1 MKRYWWVI
9 AVVSV
14 VLLNVAAH
22 FCVLRLDL
30 TNDQRYSLSAATKQL
45 LDELDAPVEVTV
57 YLTGDLNPSF
67 QRLKNATAE
76 LLEEMGNFASVKSCS
91 FTSSDSAEGRS
102 TQPSVVRPG
111 DRTSLNS
118 VASNSDVNEPDELG
132 LTPIVIHERAHNGTT
147 VQHTV
152 YPYALVRYKGRTA
165 VVSLLQN
172 NRGMSGEENLNAS
185 IENLEY
191 AFAEAIHQ
199 VQQTE
204 VPKVAFL
211 EGHGELP
218 EQNVYD
224 ISLAL
229 SKYFQIDRGALGSD
243 PYALDGYQAVVIADP
258 QVPFSEAD
266 KYILDH
272 YIQQGGSVLWVL
284 NGVRFSEDVLAQ
296 AGYTPVLPLD
306 LNLTDMLFR
315 YGVRVNPALLQ
326 DVQCLP
332 VPVNVSFDPQ
342 QPNLQPVPWYYAP
355 LLLTSQASPITRNIG
370 QVSSTFASPVDVVGG
385 EDGIRKEVLLATS
398 TATRLIPTPAEV
410 DLGDLNPDMSTF
422 RYQYVPIAVA
432 LEGRFPSVFAH
443 RMVPEGI
450 EAPAAGKGAGESSEV
465 SRQVVVAS
473 GSVIRND
480 IQQGRALPAGY
491 DRYSGMQ
498 FANRDFLVNAVL
510 YLTDE
515 QGLIPLRQK
524 TIALRLLNDRRAHE
538 QRTQMQLF
546 STITPIALL
555 ALIGLGVFLIRR
567 YKYMGPR
574 TKNQEQRQ

>member
-9 AVVSV
+9 AIVGV

-30 TNDQRYSLSAATKQL
+30 TDDQRYSLSAATKEL
-45 LDELDAPVEVTV
+45 LNELDAPVEVTV
-57 YLTGDLNPSF
+57 YLAGDLNPSF

-76 LLEEMGNFASVKSCS
+76 MVEEMGKLRPSKSPLKGDFADP
-91 FTSSDSAEGRS
+91 SSEDLSA
-102 TQPSVVRPG
+102 
-111 DRTSLNS
+111 
-118 VASNSDVNEPDELG
+118 LG

-147 VQHTV
+147 VQQTV
-152 YPYALVRYKGRTA
+152 YPYALVRYKGRMA

-204 VPKVAFL
+204 VPRVAFL

-229 SKYFQIDRGALGSD
+229 SKYFQVDRGVLGSD
-243 PYALDGYQAVVIADP
+243 PSVLDGYQAVVVADP
-258 QVPFSEAD
+258 QTPFSEAD

-272 YIQQGGSVLWVL
+272 YIQQGGNVLWVL

-296 AGYTPVLPLD
+296 SGFTPVLALD

-315 YGVRVNPALLQ
+315 YGVRVNPTLLQ

-332 VPVNVSFDPQ
+332 VPVNVSSDPQ

-370 QVSSTFASPVDVVGG
+370 QVSSMFASPVDVVGG

-422 RYQYVPIAVA
+422 RYQYVPVAVA

-450 EAPAAGKGAGESSEV
+450 ELAAAGGAIGGNSEV

-473 GSVIRND
+473 GSVIRNE
-480 IQQGRALPAGY
+480 IQQGKALPAGY

-546 STITPIALL
+546 STITPVALL
-555 ALIGLGVFLIRR
+555 AFIGLIVFLIRR
-567 YKYMGPR
+567 YKYTR
-574 TKNQEQRQ
+574 AYAARS

>member
-9 AVVSV
+9 AIVGV

-30 TNDQRYSLSAATKQL
+30 TDDQRYSLSAATKEL
-45 LDELDAPVEVTV
+45 LNELDAPVEVTV
-57 YLTGDLNPSF
+57 YLAGDLNPSF
-67 QRLKNATAE
+67 LRLKNATAE
-76 LLEEMGNFASVKSCS
+76 MLEEMGKLRPTKSPLKGDFADP
-91 FTSSDSAEGRS
+91 SSEDLSA
-102 TQPSVVRPG
+102 
-111 DRTSLNS
+111 
-118 VASNSDVNEPDELG
+118 LG

-147 VQHTV
+147 VQQTV
-152 YPYALVRYKGRTA
+152 YPYALVRYKERRA

-204 VPKVAFL
+204 VPRVAFL

-229 SKYFQIDRGALGSD
+229 SKYFQVDRGVLGSD
-243 PYALDGYQAVVIADP
+243 PSVLDGYQAVVVADP
-258 QVPFSEAD
+258 QTPFSEAD

-272 YIQQGGSVLWVL
+272 YIQQGGNVLWVL

-296 AGYTPVLPLD
+296 SGFTPVLALD

-332 VPVNVSFDPQ
+332 VPVNVSSDPQ

-355 LLLTSQASPITRNIG
+355 LLLTSQVSPITRNIG
-370 QVSSTFASPVDVVGG
+370 QVSSMFASPVDVVGG

-410 DLGDLNPDMSTF
+410 DIGDLNPDMSTF
-422 RYQYVPIAVA
+422 RYQYVPVAVA

-443 RMVPEGI
+443 RIVPEGI
-450 EAPAAGKGAGESSEV
+450 ELAAAGNGVSKESEV

-473 GSVIRND
+473 GSVIRNE
-480 IQQGRALPAGY
+480 IQQGKALPAGY

-546 STITPIALL
+546 STITPVALL
-555 ALIGLGVFLIRR
+555 ALIGLIVFLIRR
-567 YKYMGPR
+567 YKYTR
-574 TKNQEQRQ
+574 AHAARS

>member
-1 MKRYWWVI
+1 MKRYWWII
-9 AVVSV
+9 AIVGV

-30 TNDQRYSLSAATKQL
+30 TDDQRYSLSAATKEL
-45 LDELDAPVEVTV
+45 LNELDAPVEVTV
-57 YLTGDLNPSF
+57 YLAGDLNPSF

-76 LLEEMGNFASVKSCS
+76 MVEEMGKLRPSKSPLKGDFANP
-91 FTSSDSAEGRS
+91 SSEDLSA
-102 TQPSVVRPG
+102 
-111 DRTSLNS
+111 
-118 VASNSDVNEPDELG
+118 LG

-147 VQHTV
+147 VQQTV
-152 YPYALVRYKGRTA
+152 YPYALVRYKGRMA

-204 VPKVAFL
+204 VPRVAFL

-229 SKYFQIDRGALGSD
+229 SKYFQVDRGALGSD
-243 PYALDGYQAVVIADP
+243 PSVLDGYQAVVVADP
-258 QVPFSEAD
+258 QTPFSEAD

-272 YIQQGGSVLWVL
+272 YIQQGGNVLWVL

-296 AGYTPVLPLD
+296 SGFTPVLALD

-332 VPVNVSFDPQ
+332 VPVNVSSDPQ

-370 QVSSTFASPVDVVGG
+370 QVSSTFASPVDIVGG

-422 RYQYVPIAVA
+422 RYQYVPVAVA

-450 EAPAAGKGAGESSEV
+450 ELAAAGGAIGGNSKV

-473 GSVIRND
+473 GSVIRNE
-480 IQQGRALPAGY
+480 IQQGKALPAGY

-546 STITPIALL
+546 STITPVALL
-555 ALIGLGVFLIRR
+555 AFIGLIVFLIRK
-567 YKYMGPR
+567 YKYTR
-574 TKNQEQRQ
+574 AYARRS

>member
-9 AVVSV
+9 AIVGV

-30 TNDQRYSLSAATKQL
+30 TDDQRYSLSAATKEL
-45 LDELDAPVEVTV
+45 LNELDAPVEVTV
-57 YLTGDLNPSF
+57 YLAGDLNPSF

-76 LLEEMGNFASVKSCS
+76 MVEEMGKLRPSKSPLKGDFANP
-91 FTSSDSAEGRS
+91 SSEDLSA
-102 TQPSVVRPG
+102 
-111 DRTSLNS
+111 
-118 VASNSDVNEPDELG
+118 LG

-147 VQHTV
+147 VQQTV
-152 YPYALVRYKGRTA
+152 YPYALVRYKGRMA

-204 VPKVAFL
+204 VPRVAFL

-229 SKYFQIDRGALGSD
+229 SKYFQVDRGALGSD
-243 PYALDGYQAVVIADP
+243 PSVLDGYQAVVVADP
-258 QVPFSEAD
+258 QTPFSEAD

-272 YIQQGGSVLWVL
+272 YIQQGGNVLWVL

-296 AGYTPVLPLD
+296 SGFTPVLALD

-332 VPVNVSFDPQ
+332 VPVNVSSDPQ

-422 RYQYVPIAVA
+422 RYQYVPVAVA

-450 EAPAAGKGAGESSEV
+450 ELAAAGGAIGGNSEV

-473 GSVIRND
+473 GSVIRNE
-480 IQQGRALPAGY
+480 IQQGKALPAGY

-546 STITPIALL
+546 STITPVALL
-555 ALIGLGVFLIRR
+555 AFIGLIVFLIRR
-567 YKYMGPR
+567 YKYTR
-574 TKNQEQRQ
+574 AYAARS

>member
-9 AVVSV
+9 AIVGV

-30 TNDQRYSLSAATKQL
+30 TDDQRYSLSTATKEL
-45 LDELDAPVEVTV
+45 LNELDAPVEVTV
-57 YLTGDLNPSF
+57 YLAGDLNPSF

-76 LLEEMGNFASVKSCS
+76 MVEEMGKLRPSKSPLKGDFADP
-91 FTSSDSAEGRS
+91 SSEDLSA
-102 TQPSVVRPG
+102 
-111 DRTSLNS
+111 
-118 VASNSDVNEPDELG
+118 LG

-147 VQHTV
+147 VQQTV
-152 YPYALVRYKGRTA
+152 YPYALVRYKGRMA

-172 NRGMSGEENLNAS
+172 NRGMSGEENLNVS

-204 VPKVAFL
+204 VPRVAFL

-229 SKYFQIDRGALGSD
+229 SKYFQVDRGVLGSD
-243 PYALDGYQAVVIADP
+243 PSVLDGYQAVVVADP
-258 QVPFSEAD
+258 QTPFSEAD

-272 YIQQGGSVLWVL
+272 YIQQGGNVLWVL

-296 AGYTPVLPLD
+296 SGFTPVLALD

-315 YGVRVNPALLQ
+315 YGVRVNPTLLQ

-332 VPVNVSFDPQ
+332 VPVNVSSDPQ

-370 QVSSTFASPVDVVGG
+370 QVSSMFASPVDVVGG

-422 RYQYVPIAVA
+422 RYQYVPVAVA

-450 EAPAAGKGAGESSEV
+450 EFTAAGGAIGGISEV

-473 GSVIRND
+473 GSVIRNE
-480 IQQGRALPAGY
+480 IQQGKALPAGY

-515 QGLIPLRQK
+515 HGLIPLRQK
-524 TIALRLLNDRRAHE
+524 TIAMRLLNDRMAHE

-546 STITPIALL
+546 STITPVALL
-555 ALIGLGVFLIRR
+555 AFIGLVVFLIRR
-567 YKYMGPR
+567 YKYTR
-574 TKNQEQRQ
+574 AYAARN

>member
-9 AVVSV
+9 AIVGV

-30 TNDQRYSLSAATKQL
+30 TDDQRYSLSTATKEL
-45 LDELDAPVEVTV
+45 LNELDAPVEVTV
-57 YLTGDLNPSF
+57 YLAGDLNPSF

-76 LLEEMGNFASVKSCS
+76 MVEEMGKLRPSKSPLKGDFADP
-91 FTSSDSAEGRS
+91 SSEDLSA
-102 TQPSVVRPG
+102 
-111 DRTSLNS
+111 
-118 VASNSDVNEPDELG
+118 LG

-147 VQHTV
+147 VQQTV
-152 YPYALVRYKGRTA
+152 YPYALVRYKERRA

-204 VPKVAFL
+204 VPRVAFL

-229 SKYFQIDRGALGSD
+229 SKYFQVDRGVLGSD
-243 PYALDGYQAVVIADP
+243 PSVLDGYQAVVVADP
-258 QVPFSEAD
+258 QTPFSEAD

-272 YIQQGGSVLWVL
+272 YIQQGGNVLWVL

-296 AGYTPVLPLD
+296 SGFTPVLALD

-332 VPVNVSFDPQ
+332 VPVNVSSDPQ

-370 QVSSTFASPVDVVGG
+370 QVSSMFASPVDVVGG

-422 RYQYVPIAVA
+422 RYQYVPVAVA

-450 EAPAAGKGAGESSEV
+450 ELAAAGGAIGGNSEV

-473 GSVIRND
+473 GSVIRNE
-480 IQQGRALPAGY
+480 IQQGKALPAGY

-546 STITPIALL
+546 STITPVALL
-555 ALIGLGVFLIRR
+555 AFIGLIVFLIRR
-567 YKYMGPR
+567 YKYTR
-574 TKNQEQRQ
+574 AYAARS

>member
-9 AVVSV
+9 AIVGV

-30 TNDQRYSLSAATKQL
+30 TDDQRYSLSTATKEL
-45 LDELDAPVEVTV
+45 LNELDAPVEVTV
-57 YLTGDLNPSF
+57 YLAGDLNPSF

-76 LLEEMGNFASVKSCS
+76 MVEEMGK
-91 FTSSDSAEGRS
+91 
-102 TQPSVVRPG
+102 VRPSKSPLKG
-111 DRTSLNS
+111 DFANPSSEDLS
-118 VASNSDVNEPDELG
+118 ALG

-147 VQHTV
+147 VQQTV
-152 YPYALVRYKGRTA
+152 YPYALVRYKGRSA

-204 VPKVAFL
+204 VPRVAFL

-229 SKYFQIDRGALGSD
+229 SKYFQVDRGVLGSD
-243 PYALDGYQAVVIADP
+243 PSVLDGYQAVVVADP
-258 QVPFSEAD
+258 QTPFSEAD

-272 YIQQGGSVLWVL
+272 YIQQGGNVLWVL

-296 AGYTPVLPLD
+296 SGFTPVLALD

-315 YGVRVNPALLQ
+315 YGVRVNPTLLQ

-332 VPVNVSFDPQ
+332 VPVNVSSDPQ

-355 LLLTSQASPITRNIG
+355 LLLTSQTSPITRNIG

-422 RYQYVPIAVA
+422 RYQYVPVAVA

-450 EAPAAGKGAGESSEV
+450 ELAAAGGAIGGDSEV

-473 GSVIRND
+473 GSVIRNE
-480 IQQGRALPAGY
+480 IQQGKALPAGY

-546 STITPIALL
+546 STITPVALL
-555 ALIGLGVFLIRR
+555 AFIGLIVFLIRR
-567 YKYMGPR
+567 YKYTR
-574 TKNQEQRQ
+574 AYAARS

>member
-9 AVVSV
+9 AIVGV

-30 TNDQRYSLSAATKQL
+30 TDDQRYSLSKATKEL
-45 LDELDAPVEVTV
+45 LNELDAPVEVTV
-57 YLTGDLNPSF
+57 YLAGDLNPSF

-76 LLEEMGNFASVKSCS
+76 MLEEMGKLRPSKSPLKGDFANP
-91 FTSSDSAEGRS
+91 SSEDLSA
-102 TQPSVVRPG
+102 
-111 DRTSLNS
+111 
-118 VASNSDVNEPDELG
+118 LG

-147 VQHTV
+147 VQQTV
-152 YPYALVRYKGRTA
+152 YPYALVRYKGRSA

-185 IENLEY
+185 VENLEY

-243 PYALDGYQAVVIADP
+243 PNVLDGYQAVVVADP
-258 QVPFSEAD
+258 QTPFSEAD

-272 YIQQGGSVLWVL
+272 YIQQGGNVLWVL

-296 AGYTPVLPLD
+296 SGFTPVLPLD

-326 DVQCLP
+326 DAQCLP
-332 VPVNVSFDPQ
+332 VPVNVSSDPQ

-355 LLLTSQASPITRNIG
+355 LLLTSQTSPITRNIG
-370 QVSSTFASPVDVVGG
+370 QVSSMFASPVDVVGG

-422 RYQYVPIAVA
+422 RYQYVPVAVA

-450 EAPAAGKGAGESSEV
+450 EFTAAGGAIGGISEV

-473 GSVIRND
+473 GSVIRNE
-480 IQQGRALPAGY
+480 IQQGKALPAGY

-546 STITPIALL
+546 STITPVALL
-555 ALIGLGVFLIRR
+555 AFIGLIVFLIRR
-567 YKYMGPR
+567 YKYTR
-574 TKNQEQRQ
+574 AYAARS

>member
-9 AVVSV
+9 AIVGV

-30 TNDQRYSLSAATKQL
+30 TDDQRYSLSTATKEL
-45 LDELDAPVEVTV
+45 LNELDAPVEVTV
-57 YLTGDLNPSF
+57 YLAGDLNPSF

-76 LLEEMGNFASVKSCS
+76 MVEEMGKLRPSKSPLKGDFANP
-91 FTSSDSAEGRS
+91 SSEDLSA
-102 TQPSVVRPG
+102 
-111 DRTSLNS
+111 
-118 VASNSDVNEPDELG
+118 LG

-147 VQHTV
+147 VQQTV
-152 YPYALVRYKGRTA
+152 YPYALVRYKGRMA

-204 VPKVAFL
+204 VPRVAFL

-229 SKYFQIDRGALGSD
+229 SKYFQVDRGVLGSD
-243 PYALDGYQAVVIADP
+243 PSVLDGYQAVVVADP
-258 QVPFSEAD
+258 QTPFSEAD

-272 YIQQGGSVLWVL
+272 YIQQGGNVLWVL

-296 AGYTPVLPLD
+296 SGFTPVLPLD

-315 YGVRVNPALLQ
+315 YGVRVNPTLLQ

-332 VPVNVSFDPQ
+332 MPVNVSSDPQ

-370 QVSSTFASPVDVVGG
+370 QVSSMFASPVDVVGG

-422 RYQYVPIAVA
+422 RYQYVPVAVA

-450 EAPAAGKGAGESSEV
+450 ELAAAGGAIGGNSEV

-473 GSVIRND
+473 GSVIRNE
-480 IQQGRALPAGY
+480 IQQGKALSAGD

-524 TIALRLLNDRRAHE
+524 TIAMRLLNDRRAHE

-546 STITPIALL
+546 STITPVALL
-555 ALIGLGVFLIRR
+555 AFIGLIVFLIRR
-567 YKYMGPR
+567 YKYTR
-574 TKNQEQRQ
+574 AYAARS

>member
-30 TNDQRYSLSAATKQL
+30 TDDQRYSLSAATKQL

-76 LLEEMGNFASVKSCS
+76 LLEEMGELRPSKSPLKGDFADVSQN
-91 FTSSDSAEGRS
+91 DI
-102 TQPSVVRPG
+102 PS
-111 DRTSLNS
+111 
-118 VASNSDVNEPDELG
+118 ELG
-132 LTPIVIHERAHNGTT
+132 LAPIVIHERAHNGTT

-191 AFAEAIHQ
+191 AFAEAIHH

-258 QVPFSEAD
+258 QMPFSEAD

-272 YIQQGGSVLWVL
+272 YIQQGGCVLWVL

-332 VPVNVSFDPQ
+332 VPVNVSSDPQ

-422 RYQYVPIAVA
+422 RYQYVPVAVA

-450 EAPAAGKGAGESSEV
+450 DDSAAGNSVGGHSEV

-480 IQQGRALPAGY
+480 IQQGKALPAGY

-498 FANRDFLVNAVL
+498 FANRDFLANAVL

-546 STITPIALL
+546 STITPVALL
-555 ALIGLGVFLIRR
+555 ALIGLMVFLIRR

>member
-22 FCVLRLDL
+22 FCILRLDL
-30 TNDQRYSLSAATKQL
+30 TDDRRYSLSAATKQL
-45 LDELDAPVEVTV
+45 LEDLDEPVEITV

-76 LLEEMGNFASVKSCS
+76 LLEEMGELRPSKSPLKGDFADA
-91 FTSSDSAEGRS
+91 SSK
-102 TQPSVVRPG
+102 
-111 DRTSLNS
+111 
-118 VASNSDVNEPDELG
+118 DVLTELG
-132 LTPIVIHERAHNGTT
+132 LAPIVIHERAHNGTT

-191 AFAEAIHQ
+191 AFAEAIHR

-258 QVPFSEAD
+258 QTPFSEAD
-266 KYILDH
+266 KYILDR

-332 VPVNVSFDPQ
+332 VPVNVSSDPQ
-342 QPNLQPVPWYYAP
+342 QPNLQPMPWYYAP
-355 LLLTSQASPITRNIG
+355 LLLTSQASPVTRNLG
-370 QVSSTFASPVDVVGG
+370 QVSSMFASPVDVVGG

-422 RYQYVPIAVA
+422 RYQYVPVAVA
-432 LEGRFPSVFAH
+432 MEGRFPSVFAH

-450 EAPAAGKGAGESSEV
+450 ELSAADRTPASTEV
-465 SRQVVVAS
+465 SRQVIVAS

-480 IQQGRALPAGY
+480 IQQGKALPAGY

-524 TIALRLLNDRRAHE
+524 TIALRLLNDRRAHD

-555 ALIGLGVFLIRR
+555 AFVGLIVYLIRR
-567 YKYMGPR
+567 YRY
-574 TKNQEQRQ
+574 TKASVKL

>member
-9 AVVSV
+9 AIVGV

-30 TNDQRYSLSAATKQL
+30 TDDQRYSLSAATKEL
-45 LDELDAPVEVTV
+45 LNELDAPVEVTV
-57 YLTGDLNPSF
+57 YLAGDLNPSF

-76 LLEEMGNFASVKSCS
+76 MLEEMGKLRPSKSPLKGDFANP
-91 FTSSDSAEGRS
+91 SSEDLSA
-102 TQPSVVRPG
+102 
-111 DRTSLNS
+111 
-118 VASNSDVNEPDELG
+118 LG

-147 VQHTV
+147 VQQTV
-152 YPYALVRYKGRTA
+152 YPYALVRYKGRSA

-229 SKYFQIDRGALGSD
+229 SKYFQVDRGALGND
-243 PYALDGYQAVVIADP
+243 PSVLDGYQAVVVADP
-258 QVPFSEAD
+258 QTPFSEAD

-272 YIQQGGSVLWVL
+272 YIQQGGNVLWVL

-296 AGYTPVLPLD
+296 SGFTPVLALD

-332 VPVNVSFDPQ
+332 VPVNVSSDPQ

-370 QVSSTFASPVDVVGG
+370 QVSSMFASPVDVVGG

-422 RYQYVPIAVA
+422 RYQYVPVAVA

-450 EAPAAGKGAGESSEV
+450 ELAAAGGAIGGNSEV

-473 GSVIRND
+473 GSVIRNE
-480 IQQGRALPAGY
+480 IQQGKALPAGY

-498 FANRDFLVNAVL
+498 FANRDFLVNTVL

-546 STITPIALL
+546 STITPVALL
-555 ALIGLGVFLIRR
+555 AFIGLIVFLIRR
-567 YKYMGPR
+567 YKYTR
-574 TKNQEQRQ
+574 AYAARS

>member
-9 AVVSV
+9 AIVGV

-30 TNDQRYSLSAATKQL
+30 TDDQRYSLSTATKEL
-45 LDELDAPVEVTV
+45 LNELDAPVEVTV
-57 YLTGDLNPSF
+57 YLAGDLNPSF

-76 LLEEMGNFASVKSCS
+76 MVEEMGKLRPSKSPLKGDFADP
-91 FTSSDSAEGRS
+91 SSEDLSA
-102 TQPSVVRPG
+102 
-111 DRTSLNS
+111 
-118 VASNSDVNEPDELG
+118 LG

-147 VQHTV
+147 VQQTV
-152 YPYALVRYKGRTA
+152 YPYALVRYKGRSA

-204 VPKVAFL
+204 VPRVAFL

-229 SKYFQIDRGALGSD
+229 SKYFQVDRGVLGSD
-243 PYALDGYQAVVIADP
+243 PSVLDGYQAVVVADP
-258 QVPFSEAD
+258 QTPFSEAD

-272 YIQQGGSVLWVL
+272 YIQQGGNVLWVL

-296 AGYTPVLPLD
+296 SGFTPVLALD

-332 VPVNVSFDPQ
+332 VPVNVSSDPQ

-370 QVSSTFASPVDVVGG
+370 QVSSMFASPVDVVGG

-422 RYQYVPIAVA
+422 RYQYVPVAVA

-450 EAPAAGKGAGESSEV
+450 ELAAAGNGVRKESEV

-473 GSVIRND
+473 GSVIRNE
-480 IQQGRALPAGY
+480 IQQGKALPAGY

-546 STITPIALL
+546 STITPVALL
-555 ALIGLGVFLIRR
+555 AFIGLVVFLIRR
-567 YKYMGPR
+567 YKYTRAYAARR
-574 TKNQEQRQ
+574 TK

>member
-9 AVVSV
+9 AIVGV

-30 TNDQRYSLSAATKQL
+30 TDDQRYSLSTATKEL
-45 LDELDAPVEVTV
+45 LNGLDAPVEVMV

-76 LLEEMGNFASVKSCS
+76 MVEEMGKLRPSKSPLKGEFANP
-91 FTSSDSAEGRS
+91 SSEDLSA
-102 TQPSVVRPG
+102 
-111 DRTSLNS
+111 
-118 VASNSDVNEPDELG
+118 LG

-147 VQHTV
+147 VQQTV
-152 YPYALVRYKGRTA
+152 YPYALVRYKGRMA

-229 SKYFQIDRGALGSD
+229 SKYFQVDRGVLGSD
-243 PYALDGYQAVVIADP
+243 PNVLDGYQAVVVADP
-258 QVPFSEAD
+258 QTPFSEAD

-272 YIQQGGSVLWVL
+272 YIQQGGNVLWVL

-296 AGYTPVLPLD
+296 SGFTPVLALD

-332 VPVNVSFDPQ
+332 VPVNVSSDPQ

-370 QVSSTFASPVDVVGG
+370 QVSSMFASPVDVVGG

-422 RYQYVPIAVA
+422 RYQYVPVAVA

-450 EAPAAGKGAGESSEV
+450 ELAAAGGAIGGDSEV

-473 GSVIRND
+473 GSVIRNE
-480 IQQGRALPAGY
+480 IQQGKALPAGY

-510 YLTDE
+510 YLTDV
-515 QGLIPLRQK
+515 QGLIPLRKK

-546 STITPIALL
+546 STITPVALL
-555 ALIGLGVFLIRR
+555 AFIGLIVFLIRR
-567 YKYMGPR
+567 YKYTR
-574 TKNQEQRQ
+574 AYAARS

>member
-9 AVVSV
+9 AIVGV

-30 TNDQRYSLSAATKQL
+30 TDDQRYSLSTATKEL
-45 LDELDAPVEVTV
+45 LNELDAPVEVTV
-57 YLTGDLNPSF
+57 YLAGDLNPSF

-76 LLEEMGNFASVKSCS
+76 MVEEMGKLRPSKSPLKGDFADP
-91 FTSSDSAEGRS
+91 SSEDLSA
-102 TQPSVVRPG
+102 
-111 DRTSLNS
+111 
-118 VASNSDVNEPDELG
+118 LG

-147 VQHTV
+147 VQQTV
-152 YPYALVRYKGRTA
+152 YPYALVRYKGRRA

-204 VPKVAFL
+204 VPRVAFL

-229 SKYFQIDRGALGSD
+229 SKYFQVDRGVLGSD
-243 PYALDGYQAVVIADP
+243 PNVLDGYQAVVVADP
-258 QVPFSEAD
+258 QTPFSEAD

-272 YIQQGGSVLWVL
+272 YIQQGGNVLWVL
-284 NGVRFSEDVLAQ
+284 NGVRVSEDVLAQ
-296 AGYTPVLPLD
+296 AGFTPVLALD

-315 YGVRVNPALLQ
+315 YGVRVNPTLLQ

-332 VPVNVSFDPQ
+332 VPVNVSSDPQ

-370 QVSSTFASPVDVVGG
+370 QVSSMFASPVDVVGG

-422 RYQYVPIAVA
+422 RYQYVPVAVA

-450 EAPAAGKGAGESSEV
+450 ELAAAGGAIGGNSEV

-473 GSVIRND
+473 GSVIRNE
-480 IQQGRALPAGY
+480 IQQGKALPAGY

-546 STITPIALL
+546 STITPVALL
-555 ALIGLGVFLIRR
+555 AFIGLIVFLIRR
-567 YKYMGPR
+567 YKYNGVYAAR
-574 TKNQEQRQ
+574 S

>member
-1 MKRYWWVI
+1 MKRYWWII
-9 AVVSV
+9 AIVGV

-30 TNDQRYSLSAATKQL
+30 TDDQRYSLSTATKEL
-45 LDELDAPVEVTV
+45 LNKLDAPVEVTV
-57 YLTGDLNPSF
+57 YLAGDLNPSF

-76 LLEEMGNFASVKSCS
+76 MLEEMGKLRPSKSPLKGDFANP
-91 FTSSDSAEGRS
+91 SSEDLSA
-102 TQPSVVRPG
+102 
-111 DRTSLNS
+111 
-118 VASNSDVNEPDELG
+118 LG

-147 VQHTV
+147 VQQTV
-152 YPYALVRYKGRTA
+152 YPYALVRYKGRSA

-185 IENLEY
+185 VENLEY

-204 VPKVAFL
+204 VPRVAFL

-243 PYALDGYQAVVIADP
+243 PNVLDGYQAVVVADP
-258 QVPFSEAD
+258 QTPFSEAD
-266 KYILDH
+266 KYILDR
-272 YIQQGGSVLWVL
+272 YIQQGGNVLWVL

-296 AGYTPVLPLD
+296 SGFTPVLPLD

-315 YGVRVNPALLQ
+315 YGVRVNPTLLQ

-332 VPVNVSFDPQ
+332 VPVNVSSDPQ

-370 QVSSTFASPVDVVGG
+370 QVSSMFASPVDVVGG

-422 RYQYVPIAVA
+422 RYQYVPVAVA

-450 EAPAAGKGAGESSEV
+450 ELAAAGGAIGGNSEV

-473 GSVIRND
+473 GSVIRNE
-480 IQQGRALPAGY
+480 IQQGKALPAGY

-555 ALIGLGVFLIRR
+555 ALIGLTVFMIRR
-567 YKYMGPR
+567 YKYTGTYAR
-574 TKNQEQRQ
+574 RS

>member
-9 AVVSV
+9 AIVGV

-30 TNDQRYSLSAATKQL
+30 TDDQRYSLSTATKEL
-45 LDELDAPVEVTV
+45 LNELDAPVEVTV
-57 YLTGDLNPSF
+57 YLAGDLNPSF

-76 LLEEMGNFASVKSCS
+76 MVEEMGKLRPTKSPLKGDFADP
-91 FTSSDSAEGRS
+91 SSEDLSA
-102 TQPSVVRPG
+102 
-111 DRTSLNS
+111 
-118 VASNSDVNEPDELG
+118 LG

-147 VQHTV
+147 VQQTV
-152 YPYALVRYKGRTA
+152 YPYALVRYKGRRA

-204 VPKVAFL
+204 VPRVAFL

-229 SKYFQIDRGALGSD
+229 SKYFQVDRGVLGSD
-243 PYALDGYQAVVIADP
+243 PSVLDGYQAVVVADP
-258 QVPFSEAD
+258 QTPFSEAD

-272 YIQQGGSVLWVL
+272 YIQQGGNVLWVL

-296 AGYTPVLPLD
+296 SGFTPVLPLD

-332 VPVNVSFDPQ
+332 VPVNVSSDLQ

-422 RYQYVPIAVA
+422 RYQYVPVAVA

-450 EAPAAGKGAGESSEV
+450 ELATAGGAIGGNSEV
-465 SRQVVVAS
+465 SRQVVVVS
-473 GSVIRND
+473 GSVIRNE
-480 IQQGRALPAGY
+480 IQQGKALPAGY

-546 STITPIALL
+546 STITPVALL
-555 ALIGLGVFLIRR
+555 TLIGLIVFLIRR
-567 YKYMGPR
+567 YKYTGAYAAR
-574 TKNQEQRQ
+574 S

>member
-30 TNDQRYSLSAATKQL
+30 TDDQRYSLSAATKQL

-76 LLEEMGNFASVKSCS
+76 LLEEMGELRPSKSPLKGDFADVSQN
-91 FTSSDSAEGRS
+91 DI
-102 TQPSVVRPG
+102 PS
-111 DRTSLNS
+111 
-118 VASNSDVNEPDELG
+118 ELG
-132 LTPIVIHERAHNGTT
+132 LAPIVIHERAHNGTT

-258 QVPFSEAD
+258 QMPFSEAD

-272 YIQQGGSVLWVL
+272 YIQHGGSVLWVL

-332 VPVNVSFDPQ
+332 VPVNVSSDPQ
-342 QPNLQPVPWYYAP
+342 QPNLQPVSWYYAP

-422 RYQYVPIAVA
+422 QYQYVPVAVA
-432 LEGRFPSVFAH
+432 LEGQFPSVFAH

-450 EAPAAGKGAGESSEV
+450 NVSAAGEAIGGRSEV

-480 IQQGRALPAGY
+480 IQQGKALPAGY

-498 FANRDFLVNAVL
+498 FANRDFLVNTVL

-546 STITPIALL
+546 STITPVALL
-555 ALIGLGVFLIRR
+555 ALIGLMVFLIRR
-567 YKYMGPR
+567 YKYTR
-574 TKNQEQRQ
+574 AYVTRS

>member
-30 TNDQRYSLSAATKQL
+30 TDDQRYSLSAATKQL
-45 LDELDAPVEVTV
+45 LHELDAPVEVTV

-76 LLEEMGNFASVKSCS
+76 LLEEMGNFASMKSRS

-102 TQPSVVRPG
+102 SRSADAANRGRDARVPG
-111 DRTSLNS
+111 SM
-118 VASNSDVNEPDELG
+118 AAPDELG

-147 VQHTV
+147 VQQTV

-243 PYALDGYQAVVIADP
+243 PRVLDGYQAVVIADP

-332 VPVNVSFDPQ
+332 VPVNVSSDPQ

-370 QVSSTFASPVDVVGG
+370 QVSSMFASPVDVVGG

-422 RYQYVPIAVA
+422 RYQYVPVAVA

-450 EAPAAGKGAGESSEV
+450 DVSAAGEAIGGCSEV

-480 IQQGRALPAGY
+480 IQQGKALPAGY

-546 STITPIALL
+546 STITPVALL
-555 ALIGLGVFLIRR
+555 ALIGLMVFLIRR
-567 YKYMGPR
+567 YKYMEPR

>member
-9 AVVSV
+9 AIVGV

-30 TNDQRYSLSAATKQL
+30 TDDQRYSLSTATKEL
-45 LDELDAPVEVTV
+45 LNELDAPVEVTV
-57 YLTGDLNPSF
+57 YLAGDLNPSF

-76 LLEEMGNFASVKSCS
+76 MLEEMGKLRPSKSPLKGDFADP
-91 FTSSDSAEGRS
+91 SSEDLSA
-102 TQPSVVRPG
+102 
-111 DRTSLNS
+111 
-118 VASNSDVNEPDELG
+118 LG

-147 VQHTV
+147 VQQTV
-152 YPYALVRYKGRTA
+152 YPYALVRYKERRA

-204 VPKVAFL
+204 VPRVAFL

-229 SKYFQIDRGALGSD
+229 SKYFQVDRGALGND
-243 PYALDGYQAVVIADP
+243 PSVLDGYQAVVVADP
-258 QVPFSEAD
+258 QTPFSEAD

-272 YIQQGGSVLWVL
+272 YIQQGGNVLWVL

-296 AGYTPVLPLD
+296 SGFTPVLALD

-315 YGVRVNPALLQ
+315 YGVRVNPTLLQ

-332 VPVNVSFDPQ
+332 VPVNVSSDPQ

-370 QVSSTFASPVDVVGG
+370 QVSSMFASPVDVVGG

-398 TATRLIPTPAEV
+398 TATRLIPTPTEV

-422 RYQYVPIAVA
+422 RYQYVPVAVA

-450 EAPAAGKGAGESSEV
+450 ELAAAGGAIGGNSEV

-473 GSVIRND
+473 GSVIRNE
-480 IQQGRALPAGY
+480 IQQGKALPAGY

-555 ALIGLGVFLIRR
+555 ALIGLTVFMIRR
-567 YKYMGPR
+567 YKYTGAYAR
-574 TKNQEQRQ
+574 RS

>member
-9 AVVSV
+9 AIVGV

-30 TNDQRYSLSAATKQL
+30 TDDQRYSLSAATKEL
-45 LDELDAPVEVTV
+45 LNELDAPVEVTV
-57 YLTGDLNPSF
+57 YLAGDLNPSF

-76 LLEEMGNFASVKSCS
+76 MVEEMGKLRPSKSPLKGDFADP
-91 FTSSDSAEGRS
+91 SSEDLSA
-102 TQPSVVRPG
+102 
-111 DRTSLNS
+111 
-118 VASNSDVNEPDELG
+118 LG

-147 VQHTV
+147 VQQTV
-152 YPYALVRYKGRTA
+152 YPYALVRYKGRRA

-204 VPKVAFL
+204 VPRVAFL

-229 SKYFQIDRGALGSD
+229 SKYFQVDRGVLGSD
-243 PYALDGYQAVVIADP
+243 PSVLDGYQAVVVADP
-258 QVPFSEAD
+258 QTPFSEAD

-272 YIQQGGSVLWVL
+272 YIQQGGNVLWVL

-296 AGYTPVLPLD
+296 SGFTPVLALD

-332 VPVNVSFDPQ
+332 VPVNVSSDPQ

-370 QVSSTFASPVDVVGG
+370 QVSSMFASPVDVVGG

-422 RYQYVPIAVA
+422 RYQYVPVAVA

-443 RMVPEGI
+443 RMVPERI
-450 EAPAAGKGAGESSEV
+450 ELAAAGGAIGGYSEV

-473 GSVIRND
+473 GSVIRNE
-480 IQQGRALPAGY
+480 IQQGKALPAGY

-546 STITPIALL
+546 STITPVALL
-555 ALIGLGVFLIRR
+555 ALIGLIVFLIRR
-567 YKYMGPR
+567 YKYSRAYAAKVDRERLAGS
-574 TKNQEQRQ
+574 E

>member
-9 AVVSV
+9 AIVGV

-30 TNDQRYSLSAATKQL
+30 TDDQRYSLSTATKEL
-45 LDELDAPVEVTV
+45 LNELDAPVEVTV
-57 YLTGDLNPSF
+57 YLAGDLNPSF

-76 LLEEMGNFASVKSCS
+76 MVEEMGKLRPTKSPLKGDFANP
-91 FTSSDSAEGRS
+91 SSEDLSA
-102 TQPSVVRPG
+102 
-111 DRTSLNS
+111 
-118 VASNSDVNEPDELG
+118 LG

-147 VQHTV
+147 VQQTV
-152 YPYALVRYKGRTA
+152 YPYALVRYKERRS

-229 SKYFQIDRGALGSD
+229 SKYFQVDRGALGSD
-243 PYALDGYQAVVIADP
+243 PSVLDGYQAVVVADP
-258 QVPFSEAD
+258 QTPFSEAD

-272 YIQQGGSVLWVL
+272 YIQQGGNVLWVL

-296 AGYTPVLPLD
+296 SGFTPVLALD

-332 VPVNVSFDPQ
+332 VPVNVSSDPQ

-422 RYQYVPIAVA
+422 RYQYVPVAVA

-450 EAPAAGKGAGESSEV
+450 ELAAAGGAIGGNSEV
-465 SRQVVVAS
+465 SRQVVVTS
-473 GSVIRND
+473 GSVIRNE
-480 IQQGRALPAGY
+480 IQQGKALPAGY

-524 TIALRLLNDRRAHE
+524 TIAMRLLNDRRAHE

-546 STITPIALL
+546 STITPVALL
-555 ALIGLGVFLIRR
+555 AFIGLIVFLIRR
-567 YKYMGPR
+567 YKYTRAYAARR
-574 TKNQEQRQ
+574 TK

>member
-9 AVVSV
+9 AIVGV

-30 TNDQRYSLSAATKQL
+30 TDDQRYSLSKATKEL
-45 LDELDAPVEVTV
+45 LNELDAPVEVTV
-57 YLTGDLNPSF
+57 YLAGDLNPSF

-76 LLEEMGNFASVKSCS
+76 MLEEMGKLRPSKSPLKGDFANP
-91 FTSSDSAEGRS
+91 SSEDLSA
-102 TQPSVVRPG
+102 
-111 DRTSLNS
+111 
-118 VASNSDVNEPDELG
+118 LG

-147 VQHTV
+147 VQQTV
-152 YPYALVRYKGRTA
+152 YPYALVRYKGRSA

-185 IENLEY
+185 VENLEY

-243 PYALDGYQAVVIADP
+243 PNVLDGYQAVVVADP
-258 QVPFSEAD
+258 QTPFSEAD

-272 YIQQGGSVLWVL
+272 YIQQGGNVLWVL

-296 AGYTPVLPLD
+296 SGFTPVLPLD

-326 DVQCLP
+326 DAQCLP
-332 VPVNVSFDPQ
+332 VPVNVSSDPQ

-355 LLLTSQASPITRNIG
+355 LLLTSQTSPITRNIG
-370 QVSSTFASPVDVVGG
+370 QVSSMFASPVDVVGS

-422 RYQYVPIAVA
+422 RYQYVPVAVA

-450 EAPAAGKGAGESSEV
+450 ELAAAGGAIGGNSEV

-473 GSVIRND
+473 GSVIRNE
-480 IQQGRALPAGY
+480 IQQGKALPAGY

-546 STITPIALL
+546 STITPVALL
-555 ALIGLGVFLIRR
+555 AFIGLIVFLIRR
-567 YKYMGPR
+567 YKYTR
-574 TKNQEQRQ
+574 AYAARS

>member
-9 AVVSV
+9 AIVGV

-30 TNDQRYSLSAATKQL
+30 TDDQRYSLSRATKEL
-45 LDELDAPVEVTV
+45 LNELDAPVEVTV
-57 YLTGDLNPSF
+57 YLAGDLNPSF

-76 LLEEMGNFASVKSCS
+76 MVEEMGKLRPSKSPLKGDFADP
-91 FTSSDSAEGRS
+91 SSEDLSA
-102 TQPSVVRPG
+102 
-111 DRTSLNS
+111 
-118 VASNSDVNEPDELG
+118 LG

-147 VQHTV
+147 VQQTV
-152 YPYALVRYKGRTA
+152 YPYALVRYKGRWA

-204 VPKVAFL
+204 VPRVAFL

-229 SKYFQIDRGALGSD
+229 SKYFQVDRGVLGSD
-243 PYALDGYQAVVIADP
+243 PSVLDGYQAVVVADP
-258 QVPFSEAD
+258 QTPFSEAD

-272 YIQQGGSVLWVL
+272 YIQQGGNVLWVL

-296 AGYTPVLPLD
+296 SGFTPVLALD

-315 YGVRVNPALLQ
+315 YGVRVNPTLLQ

-332 VPVNVSFDPQ
+332 VPVNVSSDPQ

-370 QVSSTFASPVDVVGG
+370 QVSSMFASPVDVVGG
-385 EDGIRKEVLLATS
+385 KDGIRKEVLLATS

-422 RYQYVPIAVA
+422 RYQYVPVAVA

-450 EAPAAGKGAGESSEV
+450 EFTAAGGAIGGISEV

-473 GSVIRND
+473 GSVIRNE
-480 IQQGRALPAGY
+480 IQQGKALPAGY

-546 STITPIALL
+546 STITPVALL
-555 ALIGLGVFLIRR
+555 AFIGLIVFLIRR
-567 YKYMGPR
+567 YKYTR
-574 TKNQEQRQ
+574 A

>member
-9 AVVSV
+9 AIVGV

-30 TNDQRYSLSAATKQL
+30 TDDQRYSLSTATKEL
-45 LDELDAPVEVTV
+45 LNELDAPVEVTV
-57 YLTGDLNPSF
+57 YLAGDLNPSF

-76 LLEEMGNFASVKSCS
+76 MVEEMGKLRPSKSPLKGDFADP
-91 FTSSDSAEGRS
+91 SSEDLSA
-102 TQPSVVRPG
+102 
-111 DRTSLNS
+111 
-118 VASNSDVNEPDELG
+118 LG

-147 VQHTV
+147 VQQTV
-152 YPYALVRYKGRTA
+152 YPYALVRYKGRQA

-204 VPKVAFL
+204 VPRVAFL

-229 SKYFQIDRGALGSD
+229 SKYFQVDRGVLGSD
-243 PYALDGYQAVVIADP
+243 PSVLDGYQAVVVADP
-258 QVPFSEAD
+258 QTPFSEAD

-272 YIQQGGSVLWVL
+272 YIQQGGNVLWVL

-296 AGYTPVLPLD
+296 SGFTPVLALD

-315 YGVRVNPALLQ
+315 YGVRVNPTLLQ

-332 VPVNVSFDPQ
+332 VPVNVSSDPQ

-370 QVSSTFASPVDVVGG
+370 QVSSMFASPVDVVGG

-422 RYQYVPIAVA
+422 RYQYVPVAVA

-450 EAPAAGKGAGESSEV
+450 EFTAAGGAIGGISEV

-473 GSVIRND
+473 GSVIRNE
-480 IQQGRALPAGY
+480 IQQGKALPAGY

-515 QGLIPLRQK
+515 HGLIPLRQK
-524 TIALRLLNDRRAHE
+524 TIAMRLLNDRMAHE

-546 STITPIALL
+546 STITPVALL
-555 ALIGLGVFLIRR
+555 AFIGLVVFLIRR
-567 YKYMGPR
+567 YKYTR
-574 TKNQEQRQ
+574 AYAARN

>member
-9 AVVSV
+9 AIVGV

-30 TNDQRYSLSAATKQL
+30 TDDQRYSLSAATKEL
-45 LDELDAPVEVTV
+45 LNELDAPVEVTV
-57 YLTGDLNPSF
+57 YLAGDLNPSF

-76 LLEEMGNFASVKSCS
+76 MVEEMGKLRPSKSPLKGDFADP
-91 FTSSDSAEGRS
+91 SSEDLSA
-102 TQPSVVRPG
+102 
-111 DRTSLNS
+111 
-118 VASNSDVNEPDELG
+118 LG

-147 VQHTV
+147 VQQTV
-152 YPYALVRYKGRTA
+152 YPYALVRYKGRRA

-204 VPKVAFL
+204 VPRVAFL

-229 SKYFQIDRGALGSD
+229 SKYFQVDRGALGSD
-243 PYALDGYQAVVIADP
+243 PSVLDGYQAVVVADP
-258 QVPFSEAD
+258 QTPFSEAD

-272 YIQQGGSVLWVL
+272 YIQQGGNVLWVL

-296 AGYTPVLPLD
+296 SGFTPVLALD

-315 YGVRVNPALLQ
+315 YGVRVNPTLLQ

-332 VPVNVSFDPQ
+332 VPVNVSSDPQ
-342 QPNLQPVPWYYAP
+342 QPNLQPLPWYYAP

-370 QVSSTFASPVDVVGG
+370 QVSSTFASPVDMVGG

-422 RYQYVPIAVA
+422 RYQYVPVAVA

-443 RMVPEGI
+443 RMVPERI
-450 EAPAAGKGAGESSEV
+450 ELAAAGGAIGGYSEV

-473 GSVIRND
+473 GSVIRNE
-480 IQQGRALPAGY
+480 IQQGKALPAGY

-498 FANRDFLVNAVL
+498 FANRDFLVNAML

-546 STITPIALL
+546 STITPVALL
-555 ALIGLGVFLIRR
+555 AFIGLIVFLIRR
-567 YKYMGPR
+567 YKY
-574 TKNQEQRQ
+574 TKAYTARS

>member
-9 AVVSV
+9 AIVGV

-30 TNDQRYSLSAATKQL
+30 TDDQRYSLSTATKEL
-45 LDELDAPVEVTV
+45 LNELDAPVEVTV
-57 YLTGDLNPSF
+57 YLAGDLNPSF

-76 LLEEMGNFASVKSCS
+76 MVEEMGKLRPTKSPLKGDFANP
-91 FTSSDSAEGRS
+91 SSEDLSA
-102 TQPSVVRPG
+102 
-111 DRTSLNS
+111 
-118 VASNSDVNEPDELG
+118 LG

-147 VQHTV
+147 VQQTV
-152 YPYALVRYKGRTA
+152 YPYALVRYKGRSA

-243 PYALDGYQAVVIADP
+243 PNVLDGYQAVVVADP
-258 QVPFSEAD
+258 QTPFSEAD

-272 YIQQGGSVLWVL
+272 YIQQGGNVLWVL

-296 AGYTPVLPLD
+296 SGFTPVLALD

-315 YGVRVNPALLQ
+315 YGVRVNPTLLQ

-332 VPVNVSFDPQ
+332 VPVNVSSDPQ

-370 QVSSTFASPVDVVGG
+370 QVSSMFASPVDVVGG

-422 RYQYVPIAVA
+422 RYQYVPVAVA

-450 EAPAAGKGAGESSEV
+450 ELAAAGGAIGGNSEV

-473 GSVIRND
+473 GSVIRNE
-480 IQQGRALPAGY
+480 IQQGKALPAGY

-546 STITPIALL
+546 STITPVALL
-555 ALIGLGVFLIRR
+555 AFIGLIVFLIRR
-567 YKYMGPR
+567 YKYTR
-574 TKNQEQRQ
+574 AYAARS

>member
-1 MKRYWWVI
+1 MNMKRYWWVI
-9 AVVSV
+9 AIVGV

-30 TNDQRYSLSAATKQL
+30 TDDQRYSLSAATKEL
-45 LDELDAPVEVTV
+45 LNELDAPVEVTV
-57 YLTGDLNPSF
+57 YLAGDLNPSF

-76 LLEEMGNFASVKSCS
+76 MVEEMGKLRPTKSPLKGDFADP
-91 FTSSDSAEGRS
+91 SSEDLSA
-102 TQPSVVRPG
+102 
-111 DRTSLNS
+111 
-118 VASNSDVNEPDELG
+118 LG
-132 LTPIVIHERAHNGTT
+132 LTPIVIHERAHDGTT
-147 VQHTV
+147 VQQTV
-152 YPYALVRYKGRTA
+152 YPYALVRYKGHMA

-204 VPKVAFL
+204 VPRVAFL

-229 SKYFQIDRGALGSD
+229 SKYFQVDRGVLGSD
-243 PYALDGYQAVVIADP
+243 PSVLDGYQAVVVADP
-258 QVPFSEAD
+258 QTPFSEAD

-272 YIQQGGSVLWVL
+272 YIQQGGNVLWVL

-296 AGYTPVLPLD
+296 SGFTPVLALD

-332 VPVNVSFDPQ
+332 VPVNVSSDPQ

-370 QVSSTFASPVDVVGG
+370 QVSSMFASPVDVVGG

-422 RYQYVPIAVA
+422 RYQYVPVAVA

-450 EAPAAGKGAGESSEV
+450 EFTAAGGAIGGISEV

-473 GSVIRND
+473 GSVIRNE
-480 IQQGRALPAGY
+480 IQQGKALPAGY

-546 STITPIALL
+546 STITPVALL
-555 ALIGLGVFLIRR
+555 AFIGLIVFLIRR
-567 YKYMGPR
+567 YKYTR
-574 TKNQEQRQ
+574 AYAARS

>member
-9 AVVSV
+9 AIVGV

-30 TNDQRYSLSAATKQL
+30 TDDQRYSLSAATKEL
-45 LDELDAPVEVTV
+45 LNELDAPVEVTV
-57 YLTGDLNPSF
+57 YLAGDLNPSF

-76 LLEEMGNFASVKSCS
+76 MVEEMGKFRPTKSPLKGDFADP
-91 FTSSDSAEGRS
+91 SSEDLSA
-102 TQPSVVRPG
+102 
-111 DRTSLNS
+111 
-118 VASNSDVNEPDELG
+118 LG

-147 VQHTV
+147 VQQTV
-152 YPYALVRYKGRTA
+152 YPYALVRYKGRRA

-204 VPKVAFL
+204 VPRVAFL

-229 SKYFQIDRGALGSD
+229 SKYFQVDRGVLGSD
-243 PYALDGYQAVVIADP
+243 PSVLDGYQAVVVADP
-258 QVPFSEAD
+258 QTPFSEAD

-272 YIQQGGSVLWVL
+272 YIQQGGNVLWVL

-296 AGYTPVLPLD
+296 SGFTPVLPLD

-332 VPVNVSFDPQ
+332 VPVNVSSDPQ

-370 QVSSTFASPVDVVGG
+370 QVSSMFASPVDIVGG

-422 RYQYVPIAVA
+422 RYQYVPVAVA

-450 EAPAAGKGAGESSEV
+450 ELAAAGGAIGGNSEV

-473 GSVIRND
+473 GSVIRNE
-480 IQQGRALPAGY
+480 IQQGKALPAGY

-546 STITPIALL
+546 STITPVALL
-555 ALIGLGVFLIRR
+555 AFIGLIVFLIRR
-567 YKYMGPR
+567 YKYTR
-574 TKNQEQRQ
+574 AYAARS

>member
-9 AVVSV
+9 AIVGV

-30 TNDQRYSLSAATKQL
+30 TDDQRYSLSTATKEL
-45 LDELDAPVEVTV
+45 LNELDAPVEVTV
-57 YLTGDLNPSF
+57 YLAGDLNPSF

-76 LLEEMGNFASVKSCS
+76 MVEEMGKLRPSKSPLKGDFANP
-91 FTSSDSAEGRS
+91 SSEDLSA
-102 TQPSVVRPG
+102 
-111 DRTSLNS
+111 
-118 VASNSDVNEPDELG
+118 LG

-147 VQHTV
+147 VQQTV
-152 YPYALVRYKGRTA
+152 YPYALVRYKGRKA

-204 VPKVAFL
+204 VPRVAFL

-229 SKYFQIDRGALGSD
+229 SKYFQVDRGVLGSD
-243 PYALDGYQAVVIADP
+243 PSVLDGYQAVVVADP
-258 QVPFSEAD
+258 QTPFSEAD

-272 YIQQGGSVLWVL
+272 YIQQGGNVLWVL

-296 AGYTPVLPLD
+296 SGFTPVLALD

-332 VPVNVSFDPQ
+332 VPVNVSSDPQ

-355 LLLTSQASPITRNIG
+355 LLLTSHASPITRNIG
-370 QVSSTFASPVDVVGG
+370 QVSSMFASPVDVVGG

-422 RYQYVPIAVA
+422 RYQYVPVAVA

-450 EAPAAGKGAGESSEV
+450 ELAAAGGAIGGNSEV

-473 GSVIRND
+473 GSVIRNE
-480 IQQGRALPAGY
+480 IQQGKALPAGY

-546 STITPIALL
+546 STITPVALL
-555 ALIGLGVFLIRR
+555 AFIGLIVFLIRR
-567 YKYMGPR
+567 YKYTR
-574 TKNQEQRQ
+574 AYAARS

>member
-9 AVVSV
+9 AIVGV

-30 TNDQRYSLSAATKQL
+30 TDDQRYSLSAATKEL
-45 LDELDAPVEVTV
+45 LNELDAPVEVTV
-57 YLTGDLNPSF
+57 YLAGDLNPSF

-76 LLEEMGNFASVKSCS
+76 MVEEMGKLRPTKSPLKGDFADP
-91 FTSSDSAEGRS
+91 SSEDLSA
-102 TQPSVVRPG
+102 
-111 DRTSLNS
+111 
-118 VASNSDVNEPDELG
+118 LG

-147 VQHTV
+147 VQQTV
-152 YPYALVRYKGRTA
+152 YPYALVRYKGRRA

-204 VPKVAFL
+204 VPRVAFL

-229 SKYFQIDRGALGSD
+229 SKYFQVDRGVLGSD
-243 PYALDGYQAVVIADP
+243 PSVLDGYQAVVVADP
-258 QVPFSEAD
+258 QTPFSEAD

-272 YIQQGGSVLWVL
+272 YIQQGGNVLWVL

-296 AGYTPVLPLD
+296 SGFTPVLALD

-332 VPVNVSFDPQ
+332 VPVNVSSDPQ

-370 QVSSTFASPVDVVGG
+370 QVSSMFASPVDVVGG

-422 RYQYVPIAVA
+422 RYQYVPVAVA

-450 EAPAAGKGAGESSEV
+450 ELAAAGETIGGNSEV

-473 GSVIRND
+473 GSVIRNE
-480 IQQGRALPAGY
+480 IQQGKALPAGY

-546 STITPIALL
+546 STITPVALL
-555 ALIGLGVFLIRR
+555 ALIGLIVFLIRK
-567 YKYMGPR
+567 YKYTRAYAARR
-574 TKNQEQRQ
+574 TK

>member
-1 MKRYWWVI
+1 MG
-9 AVVSV
+9 V

-30 TNDQRYSLSAATKQL
+30 TDDQRYSLSAATKEL
-45 LDELDAPVEVTV
+45 LNELDAPVEVTV
-57 YLTGDLNPSF
+57 YLAGDLNPSF

-76 LLEEMGNFASVKSCS
+76 MVEEMGKLRPSKSPLKGDFADP
-91 FTSSDSAEGRS
+91 SSEDLSA
-102 TQPSVVRPG
+102 
-111 DRTSLNS
+111 
-118 VASNSDVNEPDELG
+118 LG
-132 LTPIVIHERAHNGTT
+132 LTPIVIHERVHNGTT
-147 VQHTV
+147 VQQTV
-152 YPYALVRYKGRTA
+152 YPYALVRYKGRRA

-229 SKYFQIDRGALGSD
+229 SKYFQVDRGVLGSD
-243 PYALDGYQAVVIADP
+243 PSVLDGYQAVVVADP
-258 QVPFSEAD
+258 QTPFSEAD

-272 YIQQGGSVLWVL
+272 YIQQGGNVLWVL

-296 AGYTPVLPLD
+296 SGFTPVLALD

-315 YGVRVNPALLQ
+315 YGVRVNPTLLQ

-332 VPVNVSFDPQ
+332 VPVNVSSDPQ

-370 QVSSTFASPVDVVGG
+370 QVSSMFASPVDVVGG

-422 RYQYVPIAVA
+422 RYQYVPVAVA

-450 EAPAAGKGAGESSEV
+450 ELAAAGGAIGGNSEV

-473 GSVIRND
+473 GSVIRNE
-480 IQQGRALPAGY
+480 IQQGKALPAGY

-546 STITPIALL
+546 STITPVALL
-555 ALIGLGVFLIRR
+555 AFIGLVVFLIRR
-567 YKYMGPR
+567 YKYTR
-574 TKNQEQRQ
+574 AYAARS

>member
-1 MKRYWWVI
+1 MNMKRYWWVI
-9 AVVSV
+9 AIVGV

-30 TNDQRYSLSAATKQL
+30 TDDQRYSLSTATKEL
-45 LDELDAPVEVTV
+45 LNELDAPVEVTV
-57 YLTGDLNPSF
+57 YLAGDLNPSF

-76 LLEEMGNFASVKSCS
+76 MVEEMGKLRPSKSPLKGDFANP
-91 FTSSDSAEGRS
+91 SSEDLSA
-102 TQPSVVRPG
+102 
-111 DRTSLNS
+111 
-118 VASNSDVNEPDELG
+118 LG

-147 VQHTV
+147 VQQTV
-152 YPYALVRYKGRTA
+152 YPYALVRYKGRRA

-229 SKYFQIDRGALGSD
+229 SKYFQVDRGVLGSD
-243 PYALDGYQAVVIADP
+243 PSVLDGYQAVVVADP
-258 QVPFSEAD
+258 QTPFSEAD

-272 YIQQGGSVLWVL
+272 YIQQGGNVLWVL

-296 AGYTPVLPLD
+296 SGFTPVLALD

-315 YGVRVNPALLQ
+315 YGVRVNPTLLQ

-332 VPVNVSFDPQ
+332 VPVNVSSDPQ

-370 QVSSTFASPVDVVGG
+370 QVSSMFASPVDVVGG

-422 RYQYVPIAVA
+422 RYQYVPVAVA

-450 EAPAAGKGAGESSEV
+450 ELAAAGGAIGGNSEV

-473 GSVIRND
+473 GSVIRNE
-480 IQQGRALPAGY
+480 IQQGKALPAGY

-546 STITPIALL
+546 STITPVALL
-555 ALIGLGVFLIRR
+555 AFIGLIVFLIRR
-567 YKYMGPR
+567 YKYTR
-574 TKNQEQRQ
+574 AYAARS

>member
-9 AVVSV
+9 AIVGV

-30 TNDQRYSLSAATKQL
+30 TDDQRYSLSAATKEL
-45 LDELDAPVEVTV
+45 LNELDAPVEVTV
-57 YLTGDLNPSF
+57 YLAGDLNPSF

-76 LLEEMGNFASVKSCS
+76 MVEEMGKLRPSKSPLKGDFADP
-91 FTSSDSAEGRS
+91 SSEDLSA
-102 TQPSVVRPG
+102 
-111 DRTSLNS
+111 
-118 VASNSDVNEPDELG
+118 LG
-132 LTPIVIHERAHNGTT
+132 LTPIVIHERVHNGTT
-147 VQHTV
+147 VQQTV
-152 YPYALVRYKGRTA
+152 YPYALVRYKGRRA

-229 SKYFQIDRGALGSD
+229 SKYFQVDRGVLGSD
-243 PYALDGYQAVVIADP
+243 PSVLDGYQAVVVADP
-258 QVPFSEAD
+258 QTPFSEAD

-272 YIQQGGSVLWVL
+272 YIQQGGNVLWVL

-296 AGYTPVLPLD
+296 SGFTPVLALD

-315 YGVRVNPALLQ
+315 YGVRVNPTLLQ

-332 VPVNVSFDPQ
+332 VPVNVSSDPQ

-370 QVSSTFASPVDVVGG
+370 QVSSMFASPVDVVGG

-422 RYQYVPIAVA
+422 RYQYVPVAVA

-450 EAPAAGKGAGESSEV
+450 ELAAAGGAIGGNSEV

-473 GSVIRND
+473 GSVIRNE
-480 IQQGRALPAGY
+480 IQQGKALPAGY

-546 STITPIALL
+546 STITPVALL
-555 ALIGLGVFLIRR
+555 AFIGLVVFLIRR
-567 YKYMGPR
+567 YKYTR
-574 TKNQEQRQ
+574 AYAARS

>member
-9 AVVSV
+9 AIVGV

-30 TNDQRYSLSAATKQL
+30 TDDQRYSLSTATKEL
-45 LDELDAPVEVTV
+45 LNELDAPVEVTV
-57 YLTGDLNPSF
+57 YLAGDLNPSF

-76 LLEEMGNFASVKSCS
+76 MVEEMGKLRPTKSPLKGDFANP
-91 FTSSDSAEGRS
+91 SSEDLSA
-102 TQPSVVRPG
+102 
-111 DRTSLNS
+111 
-118 VASNSDVNEPDELG
+118 LG

-147 VQHTV
+147 VQQTV
-152 YPYALVRYKGRTA
+152 YPYALVRYKERRS

-229 SKYFQIDRGALGSD
+229 SKYFQVDRGALGSD
-243 PYALDGYQAVVIADP
+243 PSVLDGYQAVVVADP
-258 QVPFSEAD
+258 QTPFSEAD

-272 YIQQGGSVLWVL
+272 YIQQGGNVLWVL

-296 AGYTPVLPLD
+296 SDFTPVLALD

-332 VPVNVSFDPQ
+332 VPVNVSSDPQ

-422 RYQYVPIAVA
+422 RYQYVPVAVA

-450 EAPAAGKGAGESSEV
+450 ELAAAGGAIGGNSEV

-473 GSVIRND
+473 GSVIRNE
-480 IQQGRALPAGY
+480 IQQGKALPAGY

-546 STITPIALL
+546 STITPVALL
-555 ALIGLGVFLIRR
+555 AFIGLIVFLIRR
-567 YKYMGPR
+567 YKYTR
-574 TKNQEQRQ
+574 AYAARS

>member
-9 AVVSV
+9 AIVGV

-30 TNDQRYSLSAATKQL
+30 TDDQRYSLSTATKEL
-45 LDELDAPVEVTV
+45 LNELDAPVEVTV
-57 YLTGDLNPSF
+57 YLAGDLNPSF

-76 LLEEMGNFASVKSCS
+76 MVEEMGKLRPTKSPLKGDFADP
-91 FTSSDSAEGRS
+91 SSEDLSA
-102 TQPSVVRPG
+102 
-111 DRTSLNS
+111 
-118 VASNSDVNEPDELG
+118 LG

-147 VQHTV
+147 VQQTV
-152 YPYALVRYKGRTA
+152 YPYALVRYKGRMA

-204 VPKVAFL
+204 VPRVAFL

-229 SKYFQIDRGALGSD
+229 SKYFQVDRGVLGSD
-243 PYALDGYQAVVIADP
+243 PSVLDGYQAVVVADP
-258 QVPFSEAD
+258 QTPFSEAD

-272 YIQQGGSVLWVL
+272 YIQQGGNVLWVL

-296 AGYTPVLPLD
+296 SGFTPVLALD

-332 VPVNVSFDPQ
+332 VPVNVSSDPQ

-422 RYQYVPIAVA
+422 RYQYVPVAVA

-450 EAPAAGKGAGESSEV
+450 ELAAAGGAIGGNSEV

-473 GSVIRND
+473 GSVIRNE
-480 IQQGRALPAGY
+480 IQQGKALPAGY

-546 STITPIALL
+546 STITPVALL
-555 ALIGLGVFLIRR
+555 AFIGLIVFLIRR
-567 YKYMGPR
+567 YKYTR
-574 TKNQEQRQ
+574 AYAARS

>member
-9 AVVSV
+9 AIVGV

-22 FCVLRLDL
+22 FCVWRLDL
-30 TNDQRYSLSAATKQL
+30 TGDQRYSLSAATKEL
-45 LDELDAPVEVTV
+45 LNELDAPVEVTV
-57 YLTGDLNPSF
+57 YLAGDLNPSF

-76 LLEEMGNFASVKSCS
+76 MVEEMGKLRPSKSPLKGDFADP
-91 FTSSDSAEGRS
+91 SSEDLSA
-102 TQPSVVRPG
+102 
-111 DRTSLNS
+111 
-118 VASNSDVNEPDELG
+118 LG

-147 VQHTV
+147 VQQTV
-152 YPYALVRYKGRTA
+152 YPYALVRYKGRMA
-165 VVSLLQN
+165 GVSLLQN

-204 VPKVAFL
+204 VPRVAFL

-229 SKYFQIDRGALGSD
+229 SKYFQVDRGVLGSD
-243 PYALDGYQAVVIADP
+243 PSVLDGYQAVVVADP
-258 QVPFSEAD
+258 QTPFSEAD

-272 YIQQGGSVLWVL
+272 YIQQGGNVLWVL

-296 AGYTPVLPLD
+296 SGFTPVLALD

-332 VPVNVSFDPQ
+332 VPVNVSSDPQ

-370 QVSSTFASPVDVVGG
+370 QVSSTFASPVDIVGG

-422 RYQYVPIAVA
+422 RYQYVPVAVA

-450 EAPAAGKGAGESSEV
+450 ELAAAGGAIGGNSEV

-473 GSVIRND
+473 GSVIRNE
-480 IQQGRALPAGY
+480 IQQGKALPAGY

-546 STITPIALL
+546 STITPVALL
-555 ALIGLGVFLIRR
+555 ALIGLIVFLIRK
-567 YKYMGPR
+567 YKYTR
-574 TKNQEQRQ
+574 AYAARS